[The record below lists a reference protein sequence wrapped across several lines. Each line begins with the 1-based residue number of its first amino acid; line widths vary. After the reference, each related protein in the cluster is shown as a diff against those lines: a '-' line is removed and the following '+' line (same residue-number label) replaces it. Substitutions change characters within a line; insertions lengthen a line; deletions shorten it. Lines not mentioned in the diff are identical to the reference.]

1 MGISSLGYD
10 HVALLGKSI
19 EEISWQKAGIMK
31 TNCIAITSS
40 DQPPQAMNILRKR
53 AEEKKVMM
61 QLIDQH
67 VDISREIPF

>member
-1 MGISSLGYD
+1 
-10 HVALLGKSI
+10 
-19 EEISWQKAGIMK
+19 MK